1 MGITHIV
8 LQNDRRAGSALL
20 RTRAVVQSDEVDV
33 SALEFQSGFQL
44 RTSVWICKKPAV
56 PPRQRASVK
65 V

>member
-1 MGITHIV
+1 MV
-8 LQNDRRAGSALL
+8 LQDDCRAGSALFG
-20 RTRAVVQSDEVDV
+20 TGAAAQSNKVDV

-56 PPRQRASVK
+56 PPRQWASVK